1 MSKWRHVLLYFFLVI
16 VLFVLL
22 WFTDSDYPFCYL
34 QLFFLI
40 YTYSYIT
47 GSCKNTGNHWG
58 FMATIIAATC
68 IVTLLVSQPSV
79 FSFDLYYFLN
89 EDNHIGGG
97 VKIAIFGQ
105 SMFYLVCF
113 NCDLILI
120 EHRNKHIVTFF
131 LIIALNWYTL

>member
-1 MSKWRHVLLYFFLVI
+1 
-16 VLFVLL
+16 
-22 WFTDSDYPFCYL
+22 
-34 QLFFLI
+34 
-40 YTYSYIT
+40 
-47 GSCKNTGNHWG
+47 
-58 FMATIIAATC
+58 MATIIAATC